1 VLDRST
7 TSLALTVASAV
18 TASTAKPLT
27 AHSLSHSQSHKNGQ
41 AAPAL
46 PKAVVAPGQKL
57 SAEWLRLYLAHLR
70 LSQRAAA
77 AASAGGQVGGGR
89 GVPSFPTQS
98 ISRSIGAKARRSLSS
113 LSLSLAP
120 SAAAAAAAATQKR
133 PAVPKSGGDGDG
145 DLSGLK
151 AAAGGL
157 GDEPPTDSAAL
168 ALLPAPSTMPMPMP
182 MPWLD
187 WLGAPLPLDP
197 RATAGGKSS
206 RAFKKALAGVP
217 HSLSREDVNRIL
229 EGHEIAPAAAVEAEV
244 AHRVRCWV
252 LDTRCAEPLSL
263 LLSYPHAASY
273 LLLSPGRLL
282 HLQRPPRLRARC
294 EQAAA
299 GVGGAPCRRGAR
311 IAPGAARDRGPRR
324 GRRARRGARRHPP
337 GEPHQPYLLTLSLT
351 GGRAPTQYTSNA
363 LHPFAPPRP
372 FITSCLVPPQELC
385 EAKTAEWR
393 AAERSRA
400 AVTKELYWK
409 VPRRDGDCPDP
420 PRPPPHTPA

>member
-1 VLDRST
+1 MHLGFAQPQSPSTAALTRGAVVASRPRPWLTVRDVQSAFLAARVRLNDTQAAALGRLVSAFAKAFREAPPHGPEDRQGVLDRST

-27 AHSLSHSQSHKNGQ
+27 AHSHSHSQSHKNGQ

-98 ISRSIGAKARRSLSS
+98 ISRSISAKARRSLSS
-113 LSLSLAP
+113 LSLAP
-120 SAAAAAAAATQKR
+120 SAAAAAAATQKR

-157 GDEPPTDSAAL
+157 GDEPSTDSAAL
-168 ALLPAPSTMPMPMP
+168 ALLPAPSTMPMP
-182 MPWLD
+182 WLD
-187 WLGAPLPLDP
+187 WLGAPLLHDP
-197 RATAGGKSS
+197 RAAAGGKSS

-252 LDTRCAEPLSL
+252 LDTRCAEPFSL
-263 LLSYPHAASY
+263 PRSYPHAASY
-273 LLLSPGRLL
+273 LPGPL
-282 HLQRPPRLRARC
+282 PWS
-294 EQAAA
+294 
-299 GVGGAPCRRGAR
+299 
-311 IAPGAARDRGPRR
+311 
-324 GRRARRGARRHPP
+324 
-337 GEPHQPYLLTLSLT
+337 TL
-351 GGRAPTQYTSNA
+351 
-363 LHPFAPPRP
+363 
-372 FITSCLVPPQELC
+372 
-385 EAKTAEWR
+385 
-393 AAERSRA
+393 
-400 AVTKELYWK
+400 
-409 VPRRDGDCPDP
+409 
-420 PRPPPHTPA
+420 